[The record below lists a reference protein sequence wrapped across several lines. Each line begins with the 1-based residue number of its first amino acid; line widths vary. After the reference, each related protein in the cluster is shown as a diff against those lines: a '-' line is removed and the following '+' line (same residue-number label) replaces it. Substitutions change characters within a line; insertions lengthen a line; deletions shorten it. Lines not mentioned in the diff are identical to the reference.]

1 MKSIPLK
8 RLLNELLEFDHLEG
22 TELQQNLVSWLDKN
36 ISYYNWTGFYFMN
49 EEKQQLEIGP
59 YVGAFTDHSIIPY
72 GKGICGQVA
81 LSGKTFEVPDVNAQ
95 DNYLACSL
103 ATKSEIVVPI
113 YANDKLIG
121 QIDID
126 SHQLDPFT
134 TEDHELLERVAE
146 FVANRLYTCI
156 LIASTGSN
164 LEAIQAGINPDMS
177 QIATLSTRPTTMFLV
192 LKKISNSNILAAANA
207 PTYTRNRPAA
217 PPIRQ
222 STILSVKN

>member
-134 TEDHELLERVAE
+134 KEDHELLERVAE
-146 FVANRLYTCI
+146 FVADRL
-156 LIASTGSN
+156 
-164 LEAIQAGINPDMS
+164 
-177 QIATLSTRPTTMFLV
+177 
-192 LKKISNSNILAAANA
+192 
-207 PTYTRNRPAA
+207 
-217 PPIRQ
+217 
-222 STILSVKN
+222 

>member
-8 RLLNELLEFDHLEG
+8 RLLNELLEFDQLEG

-36 ISYYNWTGFYFMN
+36 VSYYNWTGFYFMN

-146 FVANRLYTCI
+146 FVANRL
-156 LIASTGSN
+156 
-164 LEAIQAGINPDMS
+164 
-177 QIATLSTRPTTMFLV
+177 
-192 LKKISNSNILAAANA
+192 
-207 PTYTRNRPAA
+207 
-217 PPIRQ
+217 
-222 STILSVKN
+222 